1 MTPTALLPLDLRE
14 PSGSSTELRWVL
26 GTELLCGDWAAPV
39 ESGGVGAAEVSIAA
53 GSTEWFC
60 SCGGINGVV

>member
-1 MTPTALLPLDLRE
+1 M
-14 PSGSSTELRWVL
+14 L

-39 ESGGVGAAEVSIAA
+39 ESGGVGAAEVSMAV

-60 SCGGINGVV
+60 SCGGIKGVV